1 MNKITKL
8 ILCTLAGS
16 MLYSSCSLDR
26 EPSDYINYDKAF
38 QTIADA
44 EKWDNGLYSTLRG
57 KFGGA
62 YILLQEAQADMLNA
76 HAAYGNLYAEY
87 HGWDQLRAENRE
99 MIQVYHSYYS
109 ALIDANVV
117 IEKIPTIR
125 HLAKTPA
132 DNERLDHFLGD
143 AYLARAYYHFS
154 LAMRWGQVYREAT
167 AETDLCVPMNLKSVN
182 LEKASRATNRQ
193 VYDQILSDLEQAEK
207 LLVTMPKMKGNKEI
221 SADVAT
227 ALRARVLLYMGRMQ
241 EALEISERLI
251 GSGVYPLIPAEAVNL
266 GNDGRLNNPA
276 TDKFVR
282 MWNYDSGE
290 EQIWQPHI
298 DKQRELPTT
307 TGLYG
312 ADLTTWQYMMEKHPG
327 RANQDFNRPAYLPA
341 GWVVYNLFEDAKDR
355 RVYSYFEYV
364 TTTVKTQEPINLAEL
379 FVVSKFKG
387 NPEYA
392 NLTSTQWGG
401 YVPTGVQAPKP
412 FRIAEQYL
420 IAAEAAYDTGD
431 VDKAKAYLAQLRA
444 SRGLETPALEGEELQ
459 KLIRDERTR
468 ELAYE
473 GYRLWDLRRWGQGI
487 NGRSRQGIIEQHQVP
502 ATFFA
507 TDASFDIQIPADHPK
522 FIWGFPQN
530 EVAHINPKNLK
541 QNRGW

>member
-1 MNKITKL
+1 MNKIAKL
-8 ILCTLAGS
+8 ILCSLAGG
-16 MLYSSCSLDR
+16 MFFSSCSLDR
-26 EPSDYINYDKAF
+26 EPSDYINYEKSF
-38 QTIADA
+38 KTIADA
-44 EKWDNGLYSTLRG
+44 EKWDNGIYSTLRG

-76 HAAYGNLYAEY
+76 HAAYSNLYAEF
-87 HGWDQLRAENRE
+87 HGWKQLRAENNE
-99 MIQVYHSYYS
+99 MVQVYHSYYS

-132 DNERLDHFLGD
+132 DNEKLDHFLGD

-154 LAMRWGQVYREAT
+154 LAIRWGQVYKEET
-167 AETDLCVPMNLKSVN
+167 AETDLCVPMRLKPVN
-182 LEKASRATNRQ
+182 LDKASRATNKQ

-207 LLVTMPKMKGNKEI
+207 LLATMPKSKGNKEI

-227 ALRARVLLYMGRMQ
+227 ALRARVLLYMGKME
-241 EALEISERLI
+241 EALETSEKLI
-251 GSGVYPLIPAEAVNL
+251 NSGVYPLISGAAEIE
-266 GNDGRLNNPA
+266 GGRLKNPA
-276 TDKFVR
+276 TDEFVR

-312 ADLTTWQYMMEKHPG
+312 ADLSTWQYMMENDPKE
-327 RANQDFNRPAYLPA
+327 ANRDFNKPAYLPA
-341 GWVVYNLFEDAKDR
+341 GWVLYELFKEENDR
-355 RVYSYFEYV
+355 RGLSYFEYV
-364 TTTVKTQEPINLAEL
+364 TTTVKTQAPIEMGEL

-392 NLTSTQWGG
+392 NLTNPQWGG

-412 FRIAEQYL
+412 FRIAEQYI

-431 VDKAKAYLAQLRA
+431 MAKAKDYLSQLRA
-444 SRGLETPALEGEELQ
+444 SRGLGMDNVEGEELR

-487 NGRSRQGIIEQHQVP
+487 NGRPRQGTIEQHQVP
-502 ATFFA
+502 VSFFA
-507 TDASFDIQIPADHPK
+507 TDAPFNISIPAGHDK

-530 EVAHINPKNLK
+530 EVAHINPSFK
-541 QNRGW
+541 QNSGW

>member
-8 ILCTLAGS
+8 ILCSLAGG
-16 MLYSSCSLDR
+16 MFFSSCSLDR
-26 EPSDYINYDKAF
+26 EPSDYINYEKSF
-38 QTIADA
+38 ETIADA
-44 EKWDNGLYSTLRG
+44 EKWDNGIYSTLRG

-76 HAAYGNLYAEY
+76 HAAYSNLYAEY
-87 HGWDQLRAENRE
+87 HGWNQLRAENNE
-99 MIQVYHSYYS
+99 MVQVYHSYYS

-132 DNERLDHFLGD
+132 DNEKLNHFLGD

-154 LAMRWGQVYREAT
+154 LAMRWGQVYKEET
-167 AETDLCVPMNLKSVN
+167 AETDLCVPMRLKPVN
-182 LEKASRATNRQ
+182 LDKASRATNKQ

-207 LLVTMPKMKGNKEI
+207 LLATMPKSKGNKEI

-227 ALRARVLLYMGRMQ
+227 ALRARVLLYMGRMKD
-241 EALEISERLI
+241 ALEASEKLIS
-251 GSGVYPLIPAEAVNL
+251 SGVYPLISGAAEVEGERLKDPAADE
-266 GNDGRLNNPA
+266 
-276 TDKFVR
+276 FVR

-312 ADLTTWQYMMEKHPG
+312 ADLSTWQYMMEHDPKG
-327 RANQDFNRPAYLPA
+327 ANRNFNRPAYLPTS
-341 GWVVYNLFEDAKDR
+341 WVLYELFKEGNDR
-355 RVYSYFEYV
+355 RGLSYFEYV
-364 TTTVKTQEPINLAEL
+364 TTTVKTQEPIEMGEL

-412 FRIAEQYL
+412 FRIAEQYI
-420 IAAEAAYDTGD
+420 IAAEAAYESKDME
-431 VDKAKAYLAQLRA
+431 KAKKYLSELRT
-444 SRGLETPALEGEELQ
+444 SRGLETPKVEGEELQ
-459 KLIRDERTR
+459 QLIRDERTR

-487 NGRSRQGIIEQHQVP
+487 NGRPRQGTMKEYPVS
-502 ATFFA
+502 ASFFA
-507 TDASFDIQIPADHPK
+507 TDAPFDINIPADHPK
-522 FIWGFPQN
+522 FIWGFPQD
-530 EVAHINPKNLK
+530 EVAHINPNLK
-541 QNRGW
+541 QNSGW